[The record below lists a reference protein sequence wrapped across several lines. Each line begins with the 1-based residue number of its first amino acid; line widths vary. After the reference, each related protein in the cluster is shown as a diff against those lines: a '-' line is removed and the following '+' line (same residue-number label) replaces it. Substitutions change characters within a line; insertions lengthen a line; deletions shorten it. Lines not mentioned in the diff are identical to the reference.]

1 MATLKDYKATDLSS
15 INKELESQGLMP
27 DTSATDAGITSV
39 LTGDLAP
46 TSSQLGQTDTLE
58 KYTLPQSLAI
68 AGEAGLSG
76 IETSIFGK
84 PKKLSPE
91 SQRLINTLQG
101 YKRSPDDISRFK
113 LEDVLNPELIGGNI
127 IGNEFYGSP
136 TEEQIKK
143 TWDQV
148 KKDDETPY
156 DFSEIAGQT
165 AGIQWLIPAAKEYW
179 KKKML
184 ANMALEGAGILR
196 KRGKDYIK
204 KKKTPTI
211 TTAKTSQNIT
221 QKPKWTPPQQTQ
233 TGGGGLHSGMKTK
246 SKIPDRNRGSIPKKT
261 KAPKKSKT
269 YQTASYTRR
278 RRADGGLINFF
289 KNGGFLG

>member
-101 YKRSPDDISRFK
+101 YKRSPDDIC
-113 LEDVLNPELIGGNI
+113 
-127 IGNEFYGSP
+127 FY
-136 TEEQIKK
+136 
-143 TWDQV
+143 
-148 KKDDETPY
+148 
-156 DFSEIAGQT
+156 
-165 AGIQWLIPAAKEYW
+165 
-179 KKKML
+179 
-184 ANMALEGAGILR
+184 
-196 KRGKDYIK
+196 
-204 KKKTPTI
+204 
-211 TTAKTSQNIT
+211 
-221 QKPKWTPPQQTQ
+221 
-233 TGGGGLHSGMKTK
+233 
-246 SKIPDRNRGSIPKKT
+246 
-261 KAPKKSKT
+261 
-269 YQTASYTRR
+269 
-278 RRADGGLINFF
+278 IN
-289 KNGGFLG
+289 